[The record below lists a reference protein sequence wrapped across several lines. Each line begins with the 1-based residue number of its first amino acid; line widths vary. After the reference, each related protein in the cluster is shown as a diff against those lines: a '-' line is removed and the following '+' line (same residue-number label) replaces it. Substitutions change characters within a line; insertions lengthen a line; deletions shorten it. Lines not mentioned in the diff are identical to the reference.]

1 MGVSNFDILLKIIIP
16 RYSFLTTGGGD
27 DVVCMRYK
35 NEKNAISN
43 FEQISPSQSRIMS
56 HSICSIIGL
65 VNFIGF
71 RSPQTSVIVRCSCY
85 RCSCCPVVQ
94 LREQLSSLLSSR
106 VVPVIHD
113 AVVVVAI
120 DDKKMKVD
128 FCWKVVSYPV
138 DVVELELS
146 LLSSITLLVLLS
158 LM

>member
-1 MGVSNFDILLKIIIP
+1 
-16 RYSFLTTGGGD
+16 
-27 DVVCMRYK
+27 MRYK

-113 AVVVVAI
+113 VVSVVVVVVVFDAVVVVAI